1 MQQECRIAATMTLA
15 AAPTFDMDSDGQ
27 DVRAGIWRFG
37 VPEYYALAAMVS
49 VAIATYIFVTGD
61 AQSERLLTP
70 ALVAAIMVANLVP
83 AMALIVLIGSRVA
96 RARAVRSM
104 AGGNGRLHVRLVAL
118 FSLIAAVP
126 TLLVVIFAS
135 LLFQFGVDFWF
146 SDRSRGMFE
155 NAANLAEGYYQENQ
169 RQVGANTFA
178 MATDLGTRL
187 RQYPIDA
194 PGFNDYYLQ
203 QVVVRSLNESAIIEI
218 GRDGLARTATAI
230 NPDDRTA
237 ENRLSSTMIARLDA
251 GEDVVVVRQANR
263 IEAAARLPGTD
274 RAYVYASRDTN
285 VPGFQQSARASAVL
299 ADYNQLF
306 DRSQML
312 QLQFNGALYLGS
324 LLLLALAVI
333 AAIVVAD
340 RIVRP
345 LGTLI
350 GATRTAAGGDLSVRV
365 TPPARDDEISV
376 LTRAFNRMTEQLEGQ
391 TRALVH
397 ANEQLETRRSFI
409 EAVLSGVSSAVV
421 SVDADRRILLA
432 NAAAERLI
440 DRPADELTG
449 LLLDDVAPELSQL
462 LTGKEREAIVQL
474 ARKDS
479 EPATLAAKAVA
490 QGDGFVLSFE
500 DITQQL
506 LDQRRA
512 AWSDVARRI
521 AHEIKNPLTPIQL
534 AAERLQRRF
543 GDRVEA
549 DAPTFRK
556 LTDTVI
562 RQVHDMRRMVDEFS
576 SFARMPKPTFGVE
589 DVRDILRQAVFL
601 FEVAKPDIAFTVKT
615 PAEIDPLVCDRRLLS
630 QAITNIV
637 KNAVEAIEEKRK
649 DSDEVAAGTI
659 GVELETGAH
668 DAVVIRITDDGIGLP
683 EAREAIAEPYM
694 TTRQGGTGLGLAI
707 VKKIVEQHYGELEFS
722 DNPMG
727 QGTRVTLTLH
737 PDRLRP
743 LAGQGDE
750 NMLGRRETVPGRIR
764 NRQDKEDHGA

>member
-1 MQQECRIAATMTLA
+1 MVQPARLALDIDSDDA
-15 AAPTFDMDSDGQ
+15 AARS
-27 DVRAGIWRFG
+27 GIWRFAA
-37 VPEYYALAAMVS
+37 PEYYTLAVIAS

-83 AMALIVLIGSRVA
+83 AMALIVLVGSRIA
-96 RARAVRSM
+96 RARATRSM
-104 AGGNGRLHVRLVAL
+104 GGGNGRLHVRLVAL

-135 LLFQFGVDFWF
+135 LLFQYGVDFWF

-155 NAANLAEGYYQENQ
+155 NAASLAEGYYQENQ
-169 RQVGANTFA
+169 REVAANTGA
-178 MATDLGTRL
+178 MAKDLGAFLQRAST
-187 RQYPIDA
+187 DD
-194 PGFNDYYLQ
+194 PGFSNYYFQ
-203 QVVVRSLNESAIIEI
+203 QVVVRNLNESAIIEI
-218 GRDGLARTATAI
+218 GVDNVARTAAAI
-230 NPDDRTA
+230 NPDDREA
-237 ENRLSSTMIARLDA
+237 ENRLSPAILARLDA
-251 GEDVVVVRQANR
+251 GEDVVVVRQPDR
-263 IEAAARLPGTD
+263 IEAATRLPGTR
-274 RAYVYASRDTN
+274 RAYLYASRDFN
-285 VPGFQQSARASAVL
+285 VPGFQQSLRASNVL
-299 ADYNQLF
+299 ADYNDLF
-306 DRSQML
+306 ERSQQL

-365 TPPARDDEISV
+365 SPPRRDDEIAV

-391 TRALVH
+391 TSALVNV
-397 ANEQLETRRSFI
+397 NEQLEARRSFI
-409 EAVLSGVSSAVV
+409 EAVLSGVSSAVI
-421 SVDADRRILLA
+421 SVDTDHRILLA

-440 DRPADELTG
+440 EPDGDGLTG
-449 LLLDDVAPELSQL
+449 RPLAEVAPELARL
-462 LTGKEREAIVQL
+462 LDSEEHEAIVQL
-474 ARKDS
+474 ARKDA

-543 GDRVEA
+543 GDKVEGDTA
-549 DAPTFRK
+549 TFRK

-589 DVRDILRQAVFL
+589 DPRDILRQAVFL
-601 FEVAKPDIAFTVKT
+601 FEVAKPDIAFRIRT
-615 PAEIDPLVCDRRLLS
+615 PGEIDPLVCDRRLLS
-630 QAITNIV
+630 QALTNIV
-637 KNAVEAIEEKRK
+637 KNAVEAIEEKYK
-649 DSDEVAAGTI
+649 DSTEPAVGR
-659 GVELETGAH
+659 VEASLETTDDGA
-668 DAVVIRITDDGIGLP
+668 VRITVADDGIGLP
-683 EAREAIAEPYM
+683 EARDAIAEPYM
-694 TTRQGGTGLGLAI
+694 TTRRGGTGLGLAI
-707 VKKIVEQHYGELEFS
+707 VKKIVEQHYGELEFT
-722 DNPMG
+722 DNPAG
-727 QGTRVTLTLH
+727 QGTCVTLTLH

-743 LAGQGDE
+743 LAGKGGGGSTGQAE
-750 NMLGRRETVPGRIR
+750 SVPGRIR
-764 NRQDKEDHGA
+764 TRQDREDHGA

>member
-1 MQQECRIAATMTLA
+1 MEPAASPLQASELPA
-15 AAPTFDMDSDGQ
+15 ADASSRGWHF
-27 DVRAGIWRFG
+27 AA
-37 VPEYYALAAMVS
+37 PEYYTLAVIVS
-49 VAIATYIFVTGD
+49 VALATYIFVTGD

-70 ALVAAIMVANLVP
+70 GLVAAIMVVNLVP
-83 AMALIVLIGSRVA
+83 AMALIVLVGSRVA
-96 RARAVRSM
+96 RARAERSM

-118 FSLIAAVP
+118 FSLIAAAP

-135 LLFQFGVDFWF
+135 LLFQYGVDFWF

-155 NAANLAEGYYQENQ
+155 NAAGLAQGYYQENQ
-169 RQVGANTFA
+169 REVGANTIA
-178 MATDLGTRL
+178 MSKDIGAFLQRV
-187 RQYPIDA
+187 PIDDPA
-194 PGFNDYYLQ
+194 FSNYYLQ
-203 QVVVRSLNESAIIEI
+203 QVVVRNLNESAIIEI
-218 GRDGLARTATAI
+218 GADGVARTPAMI
-230 NPDDRTA
+230 DPDNRAA
-237 ENRLSSTMIARLDA
+237 ESRISPSMVERLDR
-251 GEDVVVVRQANR
+251 GQDVVVVRRSDR
-263 IEAAARLPGTD
+263 IEAATRLPGTR
-274 RAYVYASRDTN
+274 RAYLYASRDAN
-285 VPGFQQSARASAVL
+285 VLGFQQSERARTVL
-299 ADYNQLF
+299 ADYNGLF
-306 DRSQML
+306 QRSQQL

-365 TPPARDDEISV
+365 TPPARDDEIAV

-391 TRALVH
+391 TGALVSV
-397 ANEQLETRRSFI
+397 NEQLETRRSFI

-421 SVDADRRILLA
+421 SVDAEHRILLA
-432 NAAAERLI
+432 NAAAEHLI
-440 DRPADELTG
+440 GQSAGELTG
-449 LLLDDVAPELSQL
+449 QPLADVAPELARL
-462 LTGKEREAIVQL
+462 LTSEEHEAIVQL
-474 ARKDS
+474 ARRDA

-490 QGDGFVLSFE
+490 QGDGYVLSFE

-543 GDRVEA
+543 GAKVEGDEA
-549 DAPTFRK
+549 TFRR
-556 LTDTVI
+556 LTDTII

-601 FEVAKPDIAFTVKT
+601 FEVAKPDIQFSVKT
-615 PAEIDPLVCDRRLLS
+615 PNEIEPLVCDRRLLS
-630 QAITNIV
+630 QALTNIV
-637 KNAVEAIEEKRK
+637 KNAVEAIEENSK
-649 DSDEVAAGTI
+649 DSESPPI
-659 GVELETGAH
+659 GHIRAELDIGRD
-668 DAVVIRITDDGIGLP
+668 DAIVIRISDDGIGLP
-683 EAREAIAEPYM
+683 EARDAIAEPYM

-707 VKKIVEQHYGELEFS
+707 VKKIVEQHYGELDFC
-722 DNPMG
+722 DNPAG
-727 QGTRVTLTLH
+727 QGTCVTLTLH

-743 LAGQGDE
+743 LAGKGGDLVTGQIE
-750 NMLGRRETVPGRIR
+750 SVPGRIR
-764 NRQDKEDHGA
+764 NRQGKEEYGA

>member
-1 MQQECRIAATMTLA
+1 MEPAASLGVESDSTDPTADSRGWHFA
-15 AAPTFDMDSDGQ
+15 A
-27 DVRAGIWRFG
+27 
-37 VPEYYALAAMVS
+37 PEYYTLAIIIS

-70 ALVAAIMVANLVP
+70 ALVAAIMVVNLVP
-83 AMALIVLIGSRVA
+83 AMALIVLVGSRIA
-96 RARAVRSM
+96 RARAMRSM

-118 FSLIAAVP
+118 FSLLAATP

-135 LLFQFGVDFWF
+135 LLFQFGVDFWY

-155 NAANLAEGYYQENQ
+155 NAASLAQAFYEDSQKSLS
-169 RQVGANTFA
+169 AHTTA
-178 MATDLGTRL
+178 MAKDLSAYLQR
-187 RQYPIDA
+187 YPIDSQSFQDA
-194 PGFNDYYLQ
+194 YVQ
-203 QVVVRSLNESAIIEI
+203 QVVLRELNESAIIEV
-218 GRDGLARTATAI
+218 GSDGIARTAAMI
-230 NPDDRTA
+230 DPD
-237 ENRLSSTMIARLDA
+237 NRAADARISPETVARLDR
-251 GEDVVVVRQANR
+251 GEAVVVTQKPDR
-263 IEAAARLPGTD
+263 IEAATRLPG
-274 RAYVYASRDTN
+274 RPKVYVYASREANMLGLRQFDR
-285 VPGFQQSARASAVL
+285 ARTVL
-299 ADYNQLF
+299 ADYNGLF
-306 DRSQML
+306 ERSQQL

-350 GATRTAAGGDLSVRV
+350 GATRAAAGGDLSVRV
-365 TPPARDDEISV
+365 TPPTRDDEIAV

-391 TRALVH
+391 TGALVNVN
-397 ANEQLETRRSFI
+397 AQLEARRSFI

-421 SVDADRRILLA
+421 SVDADHHILLV

-440 DRPADELTG
+440 GQSATDLTG
-449 LLLDDVAPELSQL
+449 QSLADVAPELAGL
-462 LTGKEREAIVQL
+462 LASGEREGVVQL
-474 ARKDS
+474 ARRDA

-543 GDRVEA
+543 GEKVEG
-549 DAPTFRK
+549 DAPTFRR
-556 LTDTVI
+556 LTDTIV

-589 DVRDILRQAVFL
+589 DIRDILRQAVFL
-601 FEVAKPDIAFTVKT
+601 FEVAKPDIVFSVKT
-615 PAEIDPLVCDRRLLS
+615 PDEIEPLVCDRRLLS
-630 QAITNIV
+630 QALTNIV
-637 KNAVEAIEEKRK
+637 KNAVEAIEEK
-649 DSDEVAAGTI
+649 SDNIASSPVGHISA
-659 GVELETGAH
+659 ELATGEG
-668 DAVVIRITDDGIGLP
+668 DAIVIRVSDDGVGLP
-683 EAREAIAEPYM
+683 QARDTIAEPYM

-707 VKKIVEQHYGELEFS
+707 VKKIVEQHYGELEFC
-722 DNPMG
+722 DNPAG
-727 QGTRVTLTLH
+727 QGTCVTLTLH
-737 PDRLRP
+737 PGRLRS
-743 LAGQGDE
+743 LASKGGELVTGQGE
-750 NMLGRRETVPGRIR
+750 SVPGRVR
-764 NRQDKEDHGA
+764 NRQDREEYGA

>member
-1 MQQECRIAATMTLA
+1 MEPAASPLQASELPA
-15 AAPTFDMDSDGQ
+15 ADASSRGWHF
-27 DVRAGIWRFG
+27 AA
-37 VPEYYALAAMVS
+37 PEYYTLAVIVS

-70 ALVAAIMVANLVP
+70 GLVAAIMVVNLVP
-83 AMALIVLIGSRVA
+83 AMALIVLVGSRVA
-96 RARAVRSM
+96 RARAERSM

-118 FSLIAAVP
+118 FSLIAAAP

-135 LLFQFGVDFWF
+135 LLFQYGVDFWF

-155 NAANLAEGYYQENQ
+155 NAAGLAQGYYQENQ
-169 RQVGANTFA
+169 REVGANTIA
-178 MATDLGTRL
+178 MSKDIGAFLQRV
-187 RQYPIDA
+187 PIDDPA
-194 PGFNDYYLQ
+194 FSNYYLQ
-203 QVVVRSLNESAIIEI
+203 QVVVRNLNESAIIEI
-218 GRDGLARTATAI
+218 GADGVARTPAMI
-230 NPDDRTA
+230 DPDNRAA
-237 ENRLSSTMIARLDA
+237 ESRISPSMVERLDR
-251 GEDVVVVRQANR
+251 GQDVVVVRRSDR
-263 IEAAARLPGTD
+263 IEAATRLPGTR
-274 RAYVYASRDTN
+274 RAYLYASRDAN
-285 VPGFQQSARASAVL
+285 VLGFQQSERARTVL
-299 ADYNQLF
+299 ADYNGLF
-306 DRSQML
+306 QRSQQL

-365 TPPARDDEISV
+365 TPPARDDEIAV

-391 TRALVH
+391 TGALVSV
-397 ANEQLETRRSFI
+397 NEQLETRRSFI

-421 SVDADRRILLA
+421 SVDAEHRILLA
-432 NAAAERLI
+432 NSAAEHLI
-440 DRPADELTG
+440 GQSAGELTG
-449 LLLDDVAPELSQL
+449 QPLADVAPELARL
-462 LTGKEREAIVQL
+462 LTSEEHEAIVQL
-474 ARKDS
+474 ARRDA

-490 QGDGFVLSFE
+490 QGDGYVLSFE

-543 GDRVEA
+543 GAKVEGDEA
-549 DAPTFRK
+549 TFRR
-556 LTDTVI
+556 LTDTII

-601 FEVAKPDIAFTVKT
+601 FEVAKPDIQFSVKT
-615 PAEIDPLVCDRRLLS
+615 PNEIEPLVCDRRLLS
-630 QAITNIV
+630 QALTNIV
-637 KNAVEAIEEKRK
+637 KNAVEAIEENSK
-649 DSDEVAAGTI
+649 DSESPPI
-659 GVELETGAH
+659 GHILAELDIGRD
-668 DAVVIRITDDGIGLP
+668 DAIVIRISDDGIGLP
-683 EAREAIAEPYM
+683 EARDAIAEPYM

-707 VKKIVEQHYGELEFS
+707 VKKIVEQHYGELDFC
-722 DNPMG
+722 DNPAG
-727 QGTRVTLTLH
+727 QGTCVTLTLH

-743 LAGQGDE
+743 LAGKGGDLVTGQIE
-750 NMLGRRETVPGRIR
+750 SVPGRIR
-764 NRQDKEDHGA
+764 NRQGKEEYGA

>member
-1 MQQECRIAATMTLA
+1 MAQSPPLA
-15 AAPTFDMDSDGQ
+15 LDMDSDGQ
-27 DVRAGIWRFG
+27 EVRSGFWGFAA
-37 VPEYYALAAMVS
+37 PEYYTLAIIVS

-70 ALVAAIMVANLVP
+70 ALVAAIMVVNLVP

-118 FSLIAAVP
+118 FSLIAAAP

-169 RQVGANTFA
+169 RQVGANTYA
-178 MATDLGTRL
+178 MATDLGKQL
-187 RQYPIDA
+187 SLVPIDSPA
-194 PGFNDYYLQ
+194 FSNYYLQ

-218 GRDGLARTATAI
+218 GRDGVARTATAI
-230 NPDDRTA
+230 NPDDRAA
-237 ENRLSSTMIARLDA
+237 EARLGSAMVGRLDA

-299 ADYNQLF
+299 ADYNNLF
-306 DRSQML
+306 ERSQQL

-365 TPPARDDEISV
+365 TPPARDDEIAV
-376 LTRAFNRMTEQLEGQ
+376 LTRAFNRMTEQLQGQ
-391 TRALVH
+391 TGALVSV
-397 ANEQLETRRSFI
+397 NEQLEARRSFI

-440 DRPADELTG
+440 CQSAECLTG
-449 LLLDDVAPELSQL
+449 QPLDDVAPELARL
-462 LTGKEREAIVQL
+462 LISDEREAIVQL
-474 ARKDS
+474 SRKDA

-543 GDRVEA
+543 GDKVEGDSA
-549 DAPTFRK
+549 TFRK

-601 FEVAKPDIAFTVKT
+601 FEVAKPDIAFAVKT
-615 PAEIDPLVCDRRLLS
+615 PAEIEPLVCDRRLLS
-630 QAITNIV
+630 QAMTNIV
-637 KNAVEAIEEKRK
+637 KNAVEAIEEKYK
-649 DSDEVAAGTI
+649 NSESAITGHVAA
-659 GVELETGAH
+659 ELVSGA
-668 DAVVIRITDDGIGLP
+668 DGEMIIRVSDDGIGLP
-683 EAREAIAEPYM
+683 EARDAIAEPYM

-722 DNPMG
+722 DNPEG
-727 QGTRVTLTLH
+727 QGTCVTLTLH

-743 LAGQGDE
+743 LAGKGGEQGMGHSE
-750 NMLGRRETVPGRIR
+750 SVPGRIR
-764 NRQDKEDHGA
+764 NRQDREDHGA

>member
-1 MQQECRIAATMTLA
+1 MEQTASLTRETDSGDEAARSGGWQFA
-15 AAPTFDMDSDGQ
+15 
-27 DVRAGIWRFG
+27 
-37 VPEYYALAAMVS
+37 VPEYYTLAIIIS
-49 VAIATYIFVTGD
+49 VAVATYIFVTGD

-70 ALVAAIMVANLVP
+70 ALVAAIMVVNLVP
-83 AMALIVLIGSRVA
+83 AMTLIVLVGSRIA

-118 FSLIAAVP
+118 FSLIAATP

-155 NAANLAEGYYQENQ
+155 NAASLAEGYYQENQ

-178 MATDLGTRL
+178 MATDLGKILT
-187 RQYPIDA
+187 QFPIDS
-194 PGFNDYYLQ
+194 PSFSNYYFQ
-203 QVVVRSLNESAIIEI
+203 QVVVRSLNESAVIEI
-218 GRDGLARTATAI
+218 GKDGVARTAAAI
-230 NPDDRTA
+230 NPDNRAA
-237 ENRLSSTMIARLDA
+237 ENRLSSTMIQRLDA

-263 IEAAARLPGTD
+263 IEAATRLPGTN

-299 ADYNQLF
+299 ADYNDLF
-306 DRSQML
+306 ERSQQL
-312 QLQFNGALYLGS
+312 QLRFNGALYLGS

-391 TRALVH
+391 TGALVSV
-397 ANEQLETRRSFI
+397 NEQLETRRSFI

-421 SVDADRRILLA
+421 SVDAGHRILLA

-440 DRPADELTG
+440 GQSASDLTG
-449 LLLDDVAPELSQL
+449 QPLADVAPELARL
-462 LTGKEREAIVQL
+462 LRGEEREGIVQL
-474 ARKDS
+474 VRREA

-543 GDRVEA
+543 GAKVEGDEA
-549 DAPTFRK
+549 TFKR
-556 LTDTVI
+556 LTDTIV

-589 DVRDILRQAVFL
+589 DVRDILKQAVFL
-601 FEVAKPDIAFTVKT
+601 FEVAKPDIVFSVKT
-615 PAEIDPLVCDRRLLS
+615 PNEVEPLVCDRRLLS
-630 QAITNIV
+630 QAFTNIV
-637 KNAVEAIEEKRK
+637 KNAVEAIEENSK
-649 DSDEVAAGTI
+649 DSGAPPI
-659 GVELETGAH
+659 GHIRAELDVGQG
-668 DAVVIRITDDGIGLP
+668 DAMMIRVTDDGIGLP

-707 VKKIVEQHYGELEFS
+707 VKKIVEQHYGELDFC
-722 DNPMG
+722 DNPEG
-727 QGTRVTLTLH
+727 RGTCVTLTFH

-743 LAGQGDE
+743 LAGTGGETGAGQGE
-750 NMLGRRETVPGRIR
+750 SVPGRVR
-764 NRQDKEDHGA
+764 NRQDREDYGA

>member
-1 MQQECRIAATMTLA
+1 MAQSPPLA
-15 AAPTFDMDSDGQ
+15 LDMDSDGQ
-27 DVRAGIWRFG
+27 EVRSGFWGFAA
-37 VPEYYALAAMVS
+37 PEYYTLAIIVS

-70 ALVAAIMVANLVP
+70 ALVAAIMVVNLVP

-118 FSLIAAVP
+118 FSLIAAAP

-169 RQVGANTFA
+169 RQVGANTYA
-178 MATDLGTRL
+178 MATDLGKQL
-187 RQYPIDA
+187 SLVPIDSPA
-194 PGFNDYYLQ
+194 FSNYYLQ

-218 GRDGLARTATAI
+218 GRDGVARTATAI
-230 NPDDRTA
+230 NPDDRAA
-237 ENRLSSTMIARLDA
+237 EARLGSAMVGRLDA

-299 ADYNQLF
+299 ADYNNLF
-306 DRSQML
+306 ERSQQL

-365 TPPARDDEISV
+365 TPPARDDEIAV
-376 LTRAFNRMTEQLEGQ
+376 LTRAFNRMTEQLQGQ
-391 TRALVH
+391 TGALVSV
-397 ANEQLETRRSFI
+397 NEQLEARRSFI

-440 DRPADELTG
+440 CQSAECLTG
-449 LLLDDVAPELSQL
+449 QPLDDVAPELARL
-462 LTGKEREAIVQL
+462 LISDEREAIVQL
-474 ARKDS
+474 SRKDA

-543 GDRVEA
+543 GDKVEGDSA
-549 DAPTFRK
+549 TFRK

-601 FEVAKPDIAFTVKT
+601 FEVAKPDIAFAVKT
-615 PAEIDPLVCDRRLLS
+615 PAEIEPLVCDRRLLS
-630 QAITNIV
+630 QAMTNIV
-637 KNAVEAIEEKRK
+637 KNAVEAIEEKYK
-649 DSDEVAAGTI
+649 NSESAVTGHVAA
-659 GVELETGAH
+659 ELVSGA
-668 DAVVIRITDDGIGLP
+668 DGEMIIRVSDDGIGLP
-683 EAREAIAEPYM
+683 EARDAIAEPYM

-722 DNPMG
+722 DNPEG
-727 QGTRVTLTLH
+727 QGTCVTLTLH

-743 LAGQGDE
+743 LAGKGGEQGMGHSE
-750 NMLGRRETVPGRIR
+750 SVPGRIR
-764 NRQDKEDHGA
+764 NRQDREDHGA

>member
-1 MQQECRIAATMTLA
+1 MEPVASPNATIESEGLSASPRSWHFAA
-15 AAPTFDMDSDGQ
+15 
-27 DVRAGIWRFG
+27 
-37 VPEYYALAAMVS
+37 PEYYTLAVIIS

-70 ALVAAIMVANLVP
+70 ALVAAIMVVNLVP
-83 AMALIVLIGSRVA
+83 AMALIVLVGSRIA
-96 RARAVRSM
+96 RARAERTM
-104 AGGNGRLHVRLVAL
+104 GGGNGRLHVRLVAL

-169 RQVGANTFA
+169 RQVGANTFT
-178 MATDLGTRL
+178 MAGDLGKML
-187 RQYPIDA
+187 AQLPIDS
-194 PGFNDYYLQ
+194 PDFTNYYLQ

-218 GRDGLARTATAI
+218 GKDGVTRTATAI
-230 NPDDRTA
+230 NPDNRTA
-237 ENRLSSTMIARLDA
+237 EDRLTPTMIKRLDA
-251 GEDVVVVRQANR
+251 GEDVVVVRQADR
-263 IEAAARLPGTD
+263 IEAAARLPGTA
-274 RAYVYASRDTN
+274 RAYVYASRDEN
-285 VPGFQQSARASAVL
+285 VPGFQQSARAGAVL
-299 ADYNQLF
+299 ADYNDLF
-306 DRSQML
+306 ERSQKL

-365 TPPARDDEISV
+365 TPPVRDDEISV

-391 TRALVH
+391 TSALVNVN
-397 ANEQLETRRSFI
+397 AQLETRRSFI

-421 SVDADRRILLA
+421 SVDADHHILLV

-440 DRPADELTG
+440 GQSAGELTG
-449 LLLDDVAPELSQL
+449 QPLADVAPELAAL
-462 LTGKEREAIVQL
+462 LTAEEREAIVQL
-474 ARKDS
+474 SRRDA

-543 GDRVEA
+543 GAKVEGDEA
-549 DAPTFRK
+549 TFRR
-556 LTDTVI
+556 LTDTII

-601 FEVAKPDIAFTVKT
+601 FEVAKPDIAFSVTT
-615 PAEIDPLVCDRRLLS
+615 PDEIEPLVCDRRLLS
-630 QAITNIV
+630 QALTNIV
-637 KNAVEAIEEKRK
+637 KNAVEAIEEKSK
-649 DSDEVAAGTI
+649 KENENPPVGHIHA
-659 GVELETGAH
+659 EL
-668 DAVVIRITDDGIGLP
+668 DASGGDMIVIRITDDGIGLP
-683 EAREAIAEPYM
+683 EARDAIAEPYM

-707 VKKIVEQHYGELEFS
+707 VKKIVEQHYGELEFE
-722 DNPMG
+722 DNPAG
-727 QGTRVTLTLH
+727 RGTRVTLTLH

-743 LAGQGDE
+743 VAGKGGDL
-750 NMLGRRETVPGRIR
+750 MSGRVETVPGRVR
-764 NRQDKEDHGA
+764 NRQDREDYGT

>member
-1 MQQECRIAATMTLA
+1 MAQLA
-15 AAPTFDMDSDGQ
+15 PPANDIDSGTEDGRSDGWQ
-27 DVRAGIWRFG
+27 FAA
-37 VPEYYALAAMVS
+37 PEYYTIGIMIS

-61 AQSERLLTP
+61 TQSQRLLTP
-70 ALVAAIMVANLVP
+70 AIVAAIMIANLVP

-104 AGGNGRLHVRLVAL
+104 SGGNGRLHVRLVAL
-118 FSLIAAVP
+118 FSLIAATP

-146 SDRSRGMFE
+146 SGKSRGMFE

-169 RQVGANTFA
+169 REVGANTA
-178 MATDLGTRL
+178 KMAEDLGNVLTRM
-187 RQYPIDA
+187 PIDD
-194 PGFNDYYLQ
+194 PDFSTYYLQ

-218 GRDGLARTATAI
+218 GADGVARTAAAI
-230 NPDDRTA
+230 NPDNRAA
-237 ENRLSSTMIARLDA
+237 ENRLSSKMVDRLNA
-251 GEDVVVVRQANR
+251 GEDVVVVREADRIQA
-263 IEAAARLPGTD
+263 ATRLPGTS
-274 RAYVYASRDTN
+274 RAYLYAARDFN
-285 VPGFQQSARASAVL
+285 VPGFQQSVRAGNVL
-299 ADYNQLF
+299 ADYNALF
-306 DRSQML
+306 KRSQLL

-365 TPPARDDEISV
+365 TPQARDDEISV

-391 TRALVH
+391 TGALVN
-397 ANEQLETRRSFI
+397 ANEQLEARRSFI

-421 SVDADRRILLA
+421 SVDADHRILLA

-440 DRPADELTG
+440 CQSTNCLNGSQLA
-449 LLLDDVAPELSQL
+449 DVAPELAEL
-462 LTGKEREAIVQL
+462 LTGSEREAIVQL
-474 ARKDS
+474 ARKDA

-490 QGDGFVLSFE
+490 QGDGFVISFE

-543 GDRVEA
+543 GEKVEGDQA
-549 DAPTFRK
+549 TFRK
-556 LTDTVI
+556 LTDTII

-589 DVRDILRQAVFL
+589 DIRDILRQAVFL
-601 FEVAKPDIAFTVKT
+601 FEVAKPEITFT
-615 PAEIDPLVCDRRLLS
+615 IDVPDAIEPLVCDRRLLS
-630 QAITNIV
+630 QALTNIV
-637 KNAVEAIEEKRK
+637 KNAVEAIEEKSKKSEDGPSGHIHALLDVRG
-649 DSDEVAAGTI
+649 DREI
-659 GVELETGAH
+659 L
-668 DAVVIRITDDGIGLP
+668 IRISDDGIGLP
-683 EAREAIAEPYM
+683 EARDAIAEPYM

-707 VKKIVEQHYGELEFS
+707 VKKIVEQHHGELDFS
-722 DNPMG
+722 DNPAG
-727 QGTRVTLTLH
+727 EGTCVTLTLH

-743 LAGQGDE
+743 LAGKGSEGTTGQAE
-750 NMLGRRETVPGRIR
+750 SVPGRMR
-764 NRQDKEDHGA
+764 NRQDREEHGA

>member
-1 MQQECRIAATMTLA
+1 MAQSTSLA
-15 AAPTFDMDSDGQ
+15 FDMDSDGQ
-27 DVRAGIWRFG
+27 EVRSGFWRFAA
-37 VPEYYALAAMVS
+37 PEYYTLAIIVS

-70 ALVAAIMVANLVP
+70 ALVAAIMVVNLVP

-118 FSLIAAVP
+118 FSLIAAAP

-169 RQVGANTFA
+169 RQVGANTYA
-178 MATDLGTRL
+178 MATDLGKQL
-187 RQYPIDA
+187 SLVPIDSPA
-194 PGFNDYYLQ
+194 FSNYYLQ

-218 GRDGLARTATAI
+218 GRDGVARTATAI
-230 NPDDRTA
+230 NPDDRAA
-237 ENRLSSTMIARLDA
+237 EARLGSAMVGRLDA
-251 GEDVVVVRQANR
+251 GEDVVVVRQPTR

-299 ADYNQLF
+299 ADYNSLF
-306 DRSQML
+306 DRSQQL

-365 TPPARDDEISV
+365 TPPARDDEIAV
-376 LTRAFNRMTEQLEGQ
+376 LTRAFNRMTEQLQGQ
-391 TRALVH
+391 TGALVSV
-397 ANEQLETRRSFI
+397 NEQLEARRSFI
-409 EAVLSGVSSAVV
+409 EAVLSGVSSAVI

-432 NAAAERLI
+432 NAAAGRLI
-440 DRPADELTG
+440 CQSTDCLTG
-449 LLLDDVAPELSQL
+449 RPLDDVAPELARL
-462 LTGKEREAIVQL
+462 LISDEREAIVQL
-474 ARKDS
+474 SRKDA

-543 GDRVEA
+543 GDKVEGDGA
-549 DAPTFRK
+549 TFRK

-601 FEVAKPDIAFTVKT
+601 FEVAKPDIAFAVQT
-615 PAEIDPLVCDRRLLS
+615 PAEIEPLVCDRRLLS
-630 QAITNIV
+630 QAMTNII
-637 KNAVEAIEEKRK
+637 KNAVEAIEEKYK
-649 DSDEVAAGTI
+649 NSEEAVTGHVAA
-659 GVELETGAH
+659 ELFSGA
-668 DAVVIRITDDGIGLP
+668 DGEIVIRVSDDGIGLP
-683 EAREAIAEPYM
+683 EARDAIAEPYM

-707 VKKIVEQHYGELEFS
+707 VKKIVEQHYGELDFS
-722 DNPMG
+722 DNPAG
-727 QGTRVTLTLH
+727 QGTCVTLTLH
-737 PDRLRP
+737 PDRLKP
-743 LAGQGDE
+743 LAGKGGE
-750 NMLGRRETVPGRIR
+750 ASMGHSESVPGRVR
-764 NRQDKEDHGA
+764 NRQDREDHGA

>member
-1 MQQECRIAATMTLA
+1 MAQSSSLA
-15 AAPTFDMDSDGQ
+15 FDTDSDGEEA
-27 DVRAGIWRFG
+27 RSGIWRFAA
-37 VPEYYALAAMVS
+37 PEYYTLAVIVS
-49 VAIATYIFVTGD
+49 VAIATYIFITGD

-70 ALVAAIMVANLVP
+70 ALVATIMVANLVP
-83 AMALIVLIGSRVA
+83 AMTLIVLVGSRVA
-96 RARAVRSM
+96 RARAVHSM
-104 AGGNGRLHVRLVAL
+104 AGGRGRLHVRLVAL
-118 FSLIAAVP
+118 FSLIAAAP

-135 LLFQFGVDFWF
+135 LLFQYGVDFWF

-155 NAANLAEGYYQENQ
+155 NAASLAEGYYQDNQ
-169 RQVGANTFA
+169 REVGANTIA
-178 MATDLGTRL
+178 MATDLGGLLARV
-187 RQYPIDA
+187 PIDA
-194 PGFNDYYLQ
+194 PDFSNYYFQ
-203 QVVVRSLNESAIIEI
+203 QVVVRNLNESAIIEI
-218 GRDGLARTATAI
+218 GNDGIARTAAMI
-230 NPDDRTA
+230 DPDNRAA
-237 ENRLSSTMIARLDA
+237 ENRLSPAMVKRLDA
-251 GEDVVVVRQANR
+251 GEEVVVIVQPDR
-263 IEAAARLPGTD
+263 IEAATRLPGQR
-274 RAYVYASRDTN
+274 RAYVYASRDGN
-285 VPGFQQSARASAVL
+285 VPAFKQSERARTVL
-299 ADYNQLF
+299 ADYNGLF
-306 DRSQML
+306 ERSQLL

-350 GATRTAAGGDLSVRV
+350 GATRTAAEGDLSVRV
-365 TPPARDDEISV
+365 TPPLRDDEIAV
-376 LTRAFNRMTEQLEGQ
+376 LTRAFNRMTEQLEFQ
-391 TRALVH
+391 TGTLVSV
-397 ANEQLETRRSFI
+397 NEQLETRRSFI

-421 SVDADRRILLA
+421 SVDADHRILLA

-440 DRPADELTG
+440 CQSAECLTG
-449 LLLDDVAPELSQL
+449 RPLADVAPELARL
-462 LTGKEREAIVQL
+462 LTGEEREAIVQL
-474 ARKDS
+474 SRKDA

-543 GDRVEA
+543 GDKVEG
-549 DAPTFRK
+549 DAATFRK

-601 FEVAKPDIAFTVKT
+601 FEVAKPDIAFAVKT
-615 PAEIDPLVCDRRLLS
+615 PGEIDPLVCDRRLLS
-630 QAITNIV
+630 QALTNIV
-637 KNAVEAIEEKRK
+637 KNAVEAIEEKYK
-649 DSDEVAAGTI
+649 NSDTIATGHVAA
-659 GVELETGAH
+659 ELEVGTDG
-668 DAVVIRITDDGIGLP
+668 VIVIRVTDDGIGLP
-683 EAREAIAEPYM
+683 EARDAIAEPYM

-722 DNPMG
+722 DNPAG
-727 QGTRVTLTLH
+727 RGTCVTLTLH

-743 LAGQGDE
+743 LVGKGGDGSMGQAE
-750 NMLGRRETVPGRIR
+750 SVPGRMR
-764 NRQDKEDHGA
+764 NRQDREDHGA

>member
-1 MQQECRIAATMTLA
+1 MARSTSLA
-15 AAPTFDMDSDGQ
+15 LDMDSDEEEARSGF
-27 DVRAGIWRFG
+27 WRFG
-37 VPEYYALAAMVS
+37 TPEYYTLGIIVS

-70 ALVAAIMVANLVP
+70 ALVAAIMVVNLVP

-118 FSLIAAVP
+118 FSLIAAAP

-155 NAANLAEGYYQENQ
+155 NAASLAEGYYQENQ

-178 MATDLGTRL
+178 MANDLGTRL
-187 RQYPIDA
+187 SRFSIDS
-194 PGFNDYYLQ
+194 PGFTNYYLQ

-218 GRDGLARTATAI
+218 GRDGVARTAAAI
-230 NPDDRTA
+230 DPDDRSA
-237 ENRLSSTMIARLDA
+237 ENRLSSEMVGRLDA

-263 IEAAARLPGTD
+263 IEAAAQLPGTD

-299 ADYNQLF
+299 ADYNGLF
-306 DRSQML
+306 ERSQLL

-350 GATRTAAGGDLSVRV
+350 GATRTAADGDLSVRV
-365 TPPARDDEISV
+365 TPPARDDEIAV

-391 TRALVH
+391 TGVLVNV
-397 ANEQLETRRSFI
+397 NEQLEARRSFI

-421 SVDADRRILLA
+421 SVDAGRRILLA

-440 DRPADELTG
+440 GQSAENLTG
-449 LLLDDVAPELSQL
+449 QPLDDVAPELARL
-462 LTGKEREAIVQL
+462 LTGEEREGIVQL
-474 ARKDS
+474 SRKDA

-543 GDRVEA
+543 GDKVEG
-549 DAPTFRK
+549 DAATFRK

-601 FEVAKPDIAFTVKT
+601 FEVAKPDIVFSVKT
-615 PAEIDPLVCDRRLLS
+615 PAEIEPLVCDRRSMS
-630 QAITNIV
+630 QAVTNIV
-637 KNAVEAIEEKRK
+637 KNAVEAIEEKYK
-649 DSDEVAAGTI
+649 NSDSAATGHISAALDIGAGGEVI
-659 GVELETGAH
+659 
-668 DAVVIRITDDGIGLP
+668 IRVTDDGIGLP
-683 EAREAIAEPYM
+683 EARDAIAEPYM

-722 DNPMG
+722 DNPAG
-727 QGTRVTLTLH
+727 QGTCVTLTLH

-743 LAGQGDE
+743 LAGKGGEQ
-750 NMLGRRETVPGRIR
+750 NMGQNETVPGRIR
-764 NRQDKEDHGA
+764 NRQDREDHGA

>member
-1 MQQECRIAATMTLA
+1 MAQSSSLA
-15 AAPTFDMDSDGQ
+15 FDMDSDGQ
-27 DVRAGIWRFG
+27 EVRSGFWRFAA
-37 VPEYYALAAMVS
+37 PEYYTLAVIVS
-49 VAIATYIFVTGD
+49 VAVATYIFVTGD

-118 FSLIAAVP
+118 FSLIAAAP

-135 LLFQFGVDFWF
+135 LLFQFGVDFWY

-155 NAANLAEGYYQENQ
+155 NAASLAQAFYEDSQKL
-169 RQVGANTFA
+169 VSANTQA
-178 MATDLGTRL
+178 MANDLS
-187 RQYPIDA
+187 QYLDRFPIDSRPFTEA
-194 PGFNDYYLQ
+194 YLQ
-203 QVVVRSLNESAIIEI
+203 QVVIRELNESAIIEV
-218 GRDGLARTATAI
+218 GPDGIARTAAMI
-230 NPDDRTA
+230 DPDNRAAEARVTPEMVERLKKNDEIIITRGTDR
-237 ENRLSSTMIARLDA
+237 IAA
-251 GEDVVVVRQANR
+251 T
-263 IEAAARLPGTD
+263 IRLPG
-274 RAYVYASRDTN
+274 RSNAYLYASRDASSL
-285 VPGFQQSARASAVL
+285 GLLQFERARTVL
-299 ADYNQLF
+299 ADYNALF
-306 DRSQML
+306 ERSQLL

-333 AAIVVAD
+333 GAIVVAD

-345 LGTLI
+345 LGTLV
-350 GATRTAAGGDLSVRV
+350 GAARTAAGGDLSVRV
-365 TPPARDDEISV
+365 TPSARNDEITV
-376 LTRAFNRMTEQLEGQ
+376 LTLAFNRMTEQLQGQ
-391 TRALVH
+391 TGALVSV
-397 ANEQLETRRSFI
+397 NEQLEARRSFI

-421 SVDADRRILLA
+421 SVDADHRILLA

-440 DRPADELTG
+440 CQSAECLTG
-449 LLLDDVAPELSQL
+449 RPLEEVAPELARL
-462 LTGKEREAIVQL
+462 LTGDEREGIVQL
-474 ARKDS
+474 ARNDA

-543 GDRVEA
+543 GDKVEG
-549 DAPTFRK
+549 DAATFRK

-589 DVRDILRQAVFL
+589 DIRDILRQAVFL
-601 FEVAKPDIAFTVKT
+601 FEVAKPDIVFTIQT
-615 PAEIDPLVCDRRLLS
+615 ADEIEPLVCDRRLLS
-630 QAITNIV
+630 QGMTNIV
-637 KNAVEAIEEKRK
+637 KNAVEAIEEKTK
-649 DSDEVAAGTI
+649 NSEEMPVGHIDA
-659 GVELETGAH
+659 ELAMGSGGELL
-668 DAVVIRITDDGIGLP
+668 IRVTDDGIGLP
-683 EAREAIAEPYM
+683 EARDAIAEPYM

-722 DNPMG
+722 DNPAG

-743 LAGQGDE
+743 LAGRGGEAGLGQGE
-750 NMLGRRETVPGRIR
+750 SVPGRIR
-764 NRQDKEDHGA
+764 NRQDREDHGA

>member
-1 MQQECRIAATMTLA
+1 MAQLAPSANDIDSGMEEGRADGWQFAA
-15 AAPTFDMDSDGQ
+15 
-27 DVRAGIWRFG
+27 
-37 VPEYYALAAMVS
+37 PEYYTLGIMIS

-61 AQSERLLTP
+61 SQSQRLLTP
-70 ALVAAIMVANLVP
+70 AIVAAIMVANLVP

-118 FSLIAAVP
+118 FSLIAAAP

-146 SDRSRGMFE
+146 SGKSRGMFE
-155 NAANLAEGYYQENQ
+155 NAANLAEGYYRENQ
-169 RQVGANTFA
+169 REVGANAFA
-178 MATDLGTRL
+178 MAGDLGGYL
-187 RQYPIDA
+187 QKAPINGPD
-194 PGFNDYYLQ
+194 FSSYYFQ
-203 QVVVRSLNESAIIEI
+203 QVVVRSLNQSAIIEI
-218 GRDGLARTATAI
+218 GPDGIARTATAVA
-230 NPDDRTA
+230 PDDRAPDELVTPA
-237 ENRLSSTMIARLDA
+237 VIRRLNA
-251 GEDVVVVRQANR
+251 GEEVVVTRQRDR
-263 IEAAARLPGTD
+263 IEATARLPGSNS
-274 RAYVYASRDTN
+274 AYVYASRDFN
-285 VPGFQQSARASAVL
+285 VPGFSQSVRAGNVL
-299 ADYNQLF
+299 ADYNALF
-306 DRSQML
+306 KRSQLL

-365 TPPARDDEISV
+365 TPQARDDEISV

-391 TRALVH
+391 TGALVSV
-397 ANEQLETRRSFI
+397 NEQLEARRSFI
-409 EAVLSGVSSAVV
+409 EAVLSGVSSAVI
-421 SVDADRRILLA
+421 SVDTDHRILLA

-440 DRPADELTG
+440 CRSTNCLTG
-449 LLLDDVAPELSQL
+449 SQLADVAPELADL
-462 LTGKEREAIVQL
+462 LTGTEREAIVQL
-474 ARKDS
+474 ARKDA
-479 EPATLAAKAVA
+479 EPATLAAKAVE
-490 QGDGFVLSFE
+490 QGDGFVISFE

-543 GDRVEA
+543 GDKVEGDQA
-549 DAPTFRK
+549 TFRK

-589 DVRDILRQAVFL
+589 DIRDILRQAVFL
-601 FEVAKPDIAFTVKT
+601 FEVAKPDIAFTVET
-615 PAEIDPLVCDRRLLS
+615 PNGIEPLVCDRRLLS
-630 QAITNIV
+630 QALTNIV
-637 KNAVEAIEEKRK
+637 KNAVEAIEETTKNSQASSAGHIHAK
-649 DSDEVAAGTI
+649 LDQGKGGEILISISDN
-659 GVELETGAH
+659 
-668 DAVVIRITDDGIGLP
+668 GIGLP
-683 EAREAIAEPYM
+683 EARDTIAEPYM

-707 VKKIVEQHYGELEFS
+707 VKKIVEQHYGELDFA
-722 DNPMG
+722 DNPEG
-727 QGTRVTLTLH
+727 KGTRVTMTLH
-737 PDRLRP
+737 PDRLRA
-743 LAGQGDE
+743 LAGKGGQGTTGQAE
-750 NMLGRRETVPGRIR
+750 SVPGRIR
-764 NRQDKEDHGA
+764 HRQDREEHGA

>member
-1 MQQECRIAATMTLA
+1 MTLSPPLA
-15 AAPTFDMDSDGQ
+15 VDTDSDDQVARSGF
-27 DVRAGIWRFG
+27 WRFAA
-37 VPEYYALAAMVS
+37 PEYYTLALIIS
-49 VAIATYIFVTGD
+49 FAIATYIFVTGD

-70 ALVAAIMVANLVP
+70 ALVAAIMVVNLVP

-118 FSLIAAVP
+118 FSLIAAAP

-178 MATDLGTRL
+178 MANDLGKQL
-187 RQYPIDA
+187 SLAPIDS
-194 PGFNDYYLQ
+194 PVFSNYYLQ

-218 GRDGLARTATAI
+218 GRDGVSRTATAI
-230 NPDDRTA
+230 NPDNRAA
-237 ENRLSSTMIARLDA
+237 ENRLSSAMVGRLDA
-251 GEDVVVVRQANR
+251 GEDVVVVRQPNR
-263 IEAAARLPGTD
+263 IEAAARLPGTG

-299 ADYNQLF
+299 ADYNGLF
-306 DRSQML
+306 ERSQQL

-350 GATRTAAGGDLSVRV
+350 GATRTAAEGDLSVRV

-376 LTRAFNRMTEQLEGQ
+376 LTRAFNRMTEQLQGQ
-391 TRALVH
+391 TGALVSV
-397 ANEQLETRRSFI
+397 NEQLEARRSFI

-440 DRPADELTG
+440 CQSAECLTG
-449 LLLDDVAPELSQL
+449 QPLDDVAPELARL
-462 LTGKEREAIVQL
+462 LISDEREAIVQL
-474 ARKDS
+474 SRKDA

-543 GDRVEA
+543 GDKVEGDEA
-549 DAPTFRK
+549 TFRK

-589 DVRDILRQAVFL
+589 DVRDIVRQAVFL
-601 FEVAKPDIAFTVKT
+601 FEVAKPDIAFAVKT
-615 PAEIDPLVCDRRLLS
+615 PAEIEPLVCDRRLLS
-630 QAITNIV
+630 QAVTNIV
-637 KNAVEAIEEKRK
+637 KNAVEAIEEKYRNS
-649 DSDEVAAGTI
+649 DSVATGHIAAELIVGAGGEFI
-659 GVELETGAH
+659 
-668 DAVVIRITDDGIGLP
+668 IRVSDDGIGLP
-683 EAREAIAEPYM
+683 EARDAIAEPYM

-722 DNPMG
+722 DNPTG
-727 QGTRVTLTLH
+727 QGTCVTLTLH
-737 PDRLRP
+737 PERLRP
-743 LAGQGDE
+743 LAGKGGEQGMGQIE
-750 NMLGRRETVPGRIR
+750 SVPGRIR
-764 NRQDKEDHGA
+764 NRQDREDHGA

>member
-1 MQQECRIAATMTLA
+1 MEPVASSDPKDDSGDQAARPGGWHFA
-15 AAPTFDMDSDGQ
+15 A
-27 DVRAGIWRFG
+27 
-37 VPEYYALAAMVS
+37 PEYYTLAIIVS

-70 ALVAAIMVANLVP
+70 ALVATIMVANLVP
-83 AMALIVLIGSRVA
+83 AMALIVLVGSRVA
-96 RARAVRSM
+96 RTRAVRSM
-104 AGGNGRLHVRLVAL
+104 AGGSGRLHVRLVAL
-118 FSLIAAVP
+118 FSLIAAAP

-135 LLFQFGVDFWF
+135 LLFQFGVNFWY

-155 NAANLAEGYYQENQ
+155 NAASMAQAFYEDSQKS
-169 RQVGANTFA
+169 VGANTTA
-178 MATDLGTRL
+178 MAKDLSYYLSR
-187 RQYPIDA
+187 YPIDSVPFQNA
-194 PGFNDYYLQ
+194 YGQ
-203 QVVVRSLNESAIIEI
+203 QVVLRELNESAIIEI
-218 GRDGLARTATAI
+218 GADGIARTPVMVD
-230 NPDDRTA
+230 PDNRAA
-237 ENRLSSTMIARLDA
+237 EARISPETVARLNR
-251 GEDVVVVRQANR
+251 GEPVVVLQKSDR
-263 IEAAARLPGTD
+263 IEAAARLPD
-274 RAYVYASRDTN
+274 RPTVYVYASRDAN
-285 VPGFQQSARASAVL
+285 ILGMEQFNRARSVL
-299 ADYNQLF
+299 ADYNALF
-306 DRSQML
+306 ERSQQL

-391 TRALVH
+391 TGALVSVN
-397 ANEQLETRRSFI
+397 AQLETRRSFI

-421 SVDADRRILLA
+421 SVDADHRILLV
-432 NAAAERLI
+432 NAAAERLVKQSAQ
-440 DRPADELTG
+440 DLTG
-449 LLLDDVAPELSQL
+449 QPLAEVAPELARL
-462 LTGKEREAIVQL
+462 LTGDEREGIVQL
-474 ARKDS
+474 VRREA

-543 GDRVEA
+543 GEKVGGDEA
-549 DAPTFRK
+549 TFRR
-556 LTDTVI
+556 LTDTII

-589 DVRDILRQAVFL
+589 DVRDILRQTVFL

-615 PAEIDPLVCDRRLLS
+615 PNEIEPLVCDRRLLS
-630 QAITNIV
+630 QALTNIV
-637 KNAVEAIEEKRK
+637 KNAVEAIEERPNNP
-649 DSDEVAAGTI
+649 DTPPIGHIRAELIIGADDGVA
-659 GVELETGAH
+659 
-668 DAVVIRITDDGIGLP
+668 IRINDDGIGLP
-683 EAREAIAEPYM
+683 EARDAIAEPYM

-707 VKKIVEQHYGELEFS
+707 VKKIVEQHYGELDFC
-722 DNPMG
+722 DNPEG
-727 QGTRVTLTLH
+727 QGTCVTLTLH
-737 PDRLRP
+737 PERLRS
-743 LAGQGDE
+743 LAGKGGELVTGQIE
-750 NMLGRRETVPGRIR
+750 SVPGRIR
-764 NRQDKEDHGA
+764 NRQDREEYGA

>member
-1 MQQECRIAATMTLA
+1 MARSTSLA
-15 AAPTFDMDSDGQ
+15 LDMDSDEEEARSGF
-27 DVRAGIWRFG
+27 WRFG
-37 VPEYYALAAMVS
+37 TPEYYTLGIIVS

-70 ALVAAIMVANLVP
+70 ALVAAIMVVNLVP

-118 FSLIAAVP
+118 FSLIAAAP

-155 NAANLAEGYYQENQ
+155 NAASLAEGYYQENQ

-178 MATDLGTRL
+178 MANDLGTRL
-187 RQYPIDA
+187 SRFSIDS
-194 PGFNDYYLQ
+194 PGFTNYYLQ

-218 GRDGLARTATAI
+218 GQDGVARTAAAI
-230 NPDDRTA
+230 DPDDRSA
-237 ENRLSSTMIARLDA
+237 ENRLSSEMVGRLDA

-263 IEAAARLPGTD
+263 IEAAAQLPGTD

-299 ADYNQLF
+299 ADYNGLF
-306 DRSQML
+306 ERSQLL

-350 GATRTAAGGDLSVRV
+350 GATRTAADGDLSVRV
-365 TPPARDDEISV
+365 TPPVRDDEIAV

-391 TRALVH
+391 TGALVNV
-397 ANEQLETRRSFI
+397 NEQLEARRSFI

-421 SVDADRRILLA
+421 SVDAGGRILLA

-440 DRPADELTG
+440 GQSAEDLTG
-449 LLLDDVAPELSQL
+449 QPLDDVAPELARL
-462 LTGKEREAIVQL
+462 LTEEEREGIVQL
-474 ARKDS
+474 SRKDA

-543 GDRVEA
+543 GDKVEG
-549 DAPTFRK
+549 DAATFRK

-601 FEVAKPDIAFTVKT
+601 FEVAKPDIVFSVKT
-615 PAEIDPLVCDRRLLS
+615 PAEIEPLVCDRRSMS
-630 QAITNIV
+630 QAVTNIV
-637 KNAVEAIEEKRK
+637 KNAVEAIEEKYK
-649 DSDEVAAGTI
+649 NSDSAATGHISAALDIGAGGEVI
-659 GVELETGAH
+659 
-668 DAVVIRITDDGIGLP
+668 IRVTDDGIGLP
-683 EAREAIAEPYM
+683 EARDAIAEPYM

-722 DNPMG
+722 DNPAG
-727 QGTRVTLTLH
+727 QGTCVTLTLH

-743 LAGQGDE
+743 LAGKGGEQ
-750 NMLGRRETVPGRIR
+750 NMGQNETVPGRIR
-764 NRQDKEDHGA
+764 NRQDREDHGA

>member
-1 MQQECRIAATMTLA
+1 MATMTQSPTLA
-15 AAPTFDMDSDGQ
+15 LDMDSDGQ
-27 DVRAGIWRFG
+27 EVRSGFWRFAA
-37 VPEYYALAAMVS
+37 PEYYTLAIIIS

-70 ALVAAIMVANLVP
+70 ALVAAIMVVNLVP

-118 FSLIAAVP
+118 FSLIAAAP

-135 LLFQFGVDFWF
+135 LLFQYGVDFWF

-169 RQVGANTFA
+169 RQVGANTYA
-178 MATDLGTRL
+178 MATDLGKQL
-187 RQYPIDA
+187 SLVPIDSPA
-194 PGFNDYYLQ
+194 FSNYYLQ

-218 GRDGLARTATAI
+218 GRDGVARTATAI
-230 NPDDRTA
+230 NPDDRAA
-237 ENRLSSTMIARLDA
+237 ETRLGSAMVGRLDA
-251 GEDVVVVRQANR
+251 GEDVVVVRQPTR

-299 ADYNQLF
+299 ADYNNLF
-306 DRSQML
+306 ERSQQL

-365 TPPARDDEISV
+365 TPPARDDEIAV
-376 LTRAFNRMTEQLEGQ
+376 LTRAFNRMTEQLQGQ
-391 TRALVH
+391 TGALVSV
-397 ANEQLETRRSFI
+397 NEQLEARRSFI

-421 SVDADRRILLA
+421 SVDADHRILLA

-440 DRPADELTG
+440 CQSAECLTG
-449 LLLDDVAPELSQL
+449 QPLDDVAPELARL
-462 LTGKEREAIVQL
+462 LISDEREAIVQL
-474 ARKDS
+474 SRKDA

-543 GDRVEA
+543 GDKVEGDSA
-549 DAPTFRK
+549 TFRK

-589 DVRDILRQAVFL
+589 DVRDILRQTVFL
-601 FEVAKPDIAFTVKT
+601 FEVAKPDIAFAVKT
-615 PAEIDPLVCDRRLLS
+615 PAEIEPLVCDRRLLS
-630 QAITNIV
+630 QAMTNIV
-637 KNAVEAIEEKRK
+637 KNAVEAIEEKYK
-649 DSDEVAAGTI
+649 NSDSIVTGHIAA
-659 GVELETGAH
+659 ELFSGA
-668 DAVVIRITDDGIGLP
+668 DGEIIIRVSDDGIGLP
-683 EAREAIAEPYM
+683 EARDAIAEPYM

-722 DNPMG
+722 DNPAG
-727 QGTRVTLTLH
+727 QGTCVTLTLH
-737 PDRLRP
+737 PDRLKS
-743 LAGQGDE
+743 LAGKGGE
-750 NMLGRRETVPGRIR
+750 ASMGHSESVPGRIR
-764 NRQDKEDHGA
+764 NRQDREDHGA

>member
-1 MQQECRIAATMTLA
+1 MEEGRADGWQFAA
-15 AAPTFDMDSDGQ
+15 
-27 DVRAGIWRFG
+27 
-37 VPEYYALAAMVS
+37 PEYYTLGIMIS

-61 AQSERLLTP
+61 SQSQRLLTP
-70 ALVAAIMVANLVP
+70 AIVAAIMVANLVP

-118 FSLIAAVP
+118 FSLIAAAP

-146 SDRSRGMFE
+146 SGKSRGMFE
-155 NAANLAEGYYQENQ
+155 NAANLAEGYYRENQ
-169 RQVGANTFA
+169 REVGANAFA
-178 MATDLGTRL
+178 MAGDLGGYL
-187 RQYPIDA
+187 QKAPINGPD
-194 PGFNDYYLQ
+194 FSSYYFQ
-203 QVVVRSLNESAIIEI
+203 QVVVRSLNQSAIIEI
-218 GRDGLARTATAI
+218 GPDGIARTATAVA
-230 NPDDRTA
+230 PDDRAPDELVTPA
-237 ENRLSSTMIARLDA
+237 VIRRLNA
-251 GEDVVVVRQANR
+251 GEEVVVTRQRDR
-263 IEAAARLPGTD
+263 IEATARLPGSNS
-274 RAYVYASRDTN
+274 AYVYASRDFN
-285 VPGFQQSARASAVL
+285 VPGFSQSVRAGNVL
-299 ADYNQLF
+299 ADYNALF
-306 DRSQML
+306 KRSQLL

-365 TPPARDDEISV
+365 TPQARDDEISV

-391 TRALVH
+391 TGALVSV
-397 ANEQLETRRSFI
+397 NEQLEARRSFI
-409 EAVLSGVSSAVV
+409 EAVLSGVSSAVI
-421 SVDADRRILLA
+421 SVDTDHRILLA

-440 DRPADELTG
+440 CRSTNCLTG
-449 LLLDDVAPELSQL
+449 SQLADVAPELADL
-462 LTGKEREAIVQL
+462 LTGTEREAIVQL
-474 ARKDS
+474 ARKDA
-479 EPATLAAKAVA
+479 EPATLAAKAVE
-490 QGDGFVLSFE
+490 QGDGFVISFE

-543 GDRVEA
+543 GDKVEGDQA
-549 DAPTFRK
+549 TFRK

-589 DVRDILRQAVFL
+589 DIRDILRQAVFL
-601 FEVAKPDIAFTVKT
+601 FEVAKPDIAFTVET
-615 PAEIDPLVCDRRLLS
+615 PNGIEPLVCDRRLLS
-630 QAITNIV
+630 QALTNIV
-637 KNAVEAIEEKRK
+637 KNAVEAIEETTKNSQASSAGHIHAK
-649 DSDEVAAGTI
+649 LDQGKGGEILISISDN
-659 GVELETGAH
+659 
-668 DAVVIRITDDGIGLP
+668 GIGLP
-683 EAREAIAEPYM
+683 EARDTIAEPYM

-707 VKKIVEQHYGELEFS
+707 VKKIVEQHYGELDFA
-722 DNPMG
+722 DNPEG
-727 QGTRVTLTLH
+727 KGTRVTMTLH
-737 PDRLRP
+737 PDRLRA
-743 LAGQGDE
+743 LAGKGGQGTTGQAE
-750 NMLGRRETVPGRIR
+750 SVPGRIR
-764 NRQDKEDHGA
+764 HRQDREEHGA

>member
-1 MQQECRIAATMTLA
+1 MALSAPPATETDSLA
-15 AAPTFDMDSDGQ
+15 DDARSGF
-27 DVRAGIWRFG
+27 WRFAA
-37 VPEYYALAAMVS
+37 PEYYTLALIVS
-49 VAIATYIFVTGD
+49 IGIATYVFVTGD
-61 AQSERLLTP
+61 AQSEELLTP

-83 AMALIVLIGSRVA
+83 AMALIVLIGSRIA

-104 AGGNGRLHVRLVAL
+104 EGGNGRLHVRLVAL
-118 FSLIAAVP
+118 FSLIAAAP

-155 NAANLAEGYYQENQ
+155 NAANMAEAFYADSQES
-169 RQVGANTFA
+169 VGANTSA
-178 MATDLGTRL
+178 MAKDLGAYLANNQLNSRAF
-187 RQYPIDA
+187 QDA
-194 PGFNDYYLQ
+194 YGL
-203 QVVVRSLNESAIIEI
+203 QVVLRELNESAVIEI
-218 GRDGLARTATAI
+218 GPDGIARTAAI
-230 NPDDRTA
+230 VDPDNRVA
-237 ENRLSSTMIARLDA
+237 SERLSPNTVKLLAQ
-251 GEDVVVVRQANR
+251 GEDVVVTRRSDR
-263 IEAAARLPGTD
+263 IEAVARLPGSKN
-274 RAYVYASRDTN
+274 AYVYAARKADTL
-285 VPGFQQSARASAVL
+285 GMRQFDSANAVL
-299 ADYNQLF
+299 SDYNALF
-306 DRSQML
+306 NRSQLL

-376 LTRAFNRMTEQLEGQ
+376 LTRAFNRMTEQLQGQ
-391 TRALVH
+391 TGTLVSV
-397 ANEQLETRRSFI
+397 NEQLEARRSFI

-421 SVDADRRILLA
+421 SVDRDHRIQLA

-440 DRPADELTG
+440 GQSVDSLTG
-449 LLLDDVAPELSQL
+449 RPLSEVAPELAQL
-462 LTGKEREAIVQL
+462 LNGEGREAIVQL
-474 ARKDS
+474 ARANA

-543 GDRVEA
+543 GDKVEG
-549 DAPTFRK
+549 DAATFKK

-589 DVRDILRQAVFL
+589 DVRDILRQSVFL
-601 FEVAKPDIAFTVKT
+601 FEVAKPDIHFTVTT
-615 PAEIDPLVCDRRLLS
+615 PERLEPLICDRRLLS
-630 QAITNIV
+630 QAMTNIV
-637 KNAVEAIEEKRK
+637 KNAVEAIEEKQK
-649 DSDEVAAGTI
+649 NSSDGGVGHIDAAI
-659 GVELETGAH
+659 ETGA
-668 DAVVIRITDDGIGLP
+668 AGELVITVVDDGIGLP
-683 EAREAIAEPYM
+683 QARDAIAEPYM

-707 VKKIVEQHYGELEFS
+707 VKKIVEQHYGELEFF
-722 DNPMG
+722 DNPAG
-727 QGTRVTLTLH
+727 QGTCVTLTLH
-737 PDRLRP
+737 PDRLRT
-743 LAGQGDE
+743 LAGSGEEPGAVQAE
-750 NMLGRRETVPGRIR
+750 SVPGRLR
-764 NRQDKEDHGA
+764 NRQDREDYGA

>member
-1 MQQECRIAATMTLA
+1 MVQPARLALDIDSDDA
-15 AAPTFDMDSDGQ
+15 AARS
-27 DVRAGIWRFG
+27 GIWRFAA
-37 VPEYYALAAMVS
+37 PEYYTLAVIAS

-83 AMALIVLIGSRVA
+83 AMALIVLVGSRIA
-96 RARAVRSM
+96 RARATRSM
-104 AGGNGRLHVRLVAL
+104 GGGNGRLHVRLVAL

-135 LLFQFGVDFWF
+135 LLFQYGVDFWF

-155 NAANLAEGYYQENQ
+155 NAASLAEGYYQENQ
-169 RQVGANTFA
+169 REVAANTGA
-178 MATDLGTRL
+178 MAKDLGAFLQRAST
-187 RQYPIDA
+187 DD
-194 PGFNDYYLQ
+194 PGFSNYYFQ
-203 QVVVRSLNESAIIEI
+203 QVVVRNLNESAIIEI
-218 GRDGLARTATAI
+218 GVDNVARTAAAI
-230 NPDDRTA
+230 NPDDREA
-237 ENRLSSTMIARLDA
+237 ESRLSPAILARLDA
-251 GEDVVVVRQANR
+251 GEDVVVVRQPDR
-263 IEAAARLPGTD
+263 IEAATRLPGTR
-274 RAYVYASRDTN
+274 RAYLYASRDFN
-285 VPGFQQSARASAVL
+285 VPGFQQSLRASNVL
-299 ADYNQLF
+299 ADYNDLF
-306 DRSQML
+306 ERSQQL

-365 TPPARDDEISV
+365 SPPRRDDEIAV

-391 TRALVH
+391 TSALVNV
-397 ANEQLETRRSFI
+397 NEQLEARRSFI
-409 EAVLSGVSSAVV
+409 EAVLSGVSSAVI
-421 SVDADRRILLA
+421 SVDADHRILLA

-440 DRPADELTG
+440 EPDGDGLTG
-449 LLLDDVAPELSQL
+449 RPLAEVAPELARL
-462 LTGKEREAIVQL
+462 LDSEEHEAIVQL
-474 ARKDS
+474 ARKDA

-543 GDRVEA
+543 GDKVEGDTA
-549 DAPTFRK
+549 TFRK

-589 DVRDILRQAVFL
+589 DPRDILRQAVFL
-601 FEVAKPDIAFTVKT
+601 FEVAKPDIAFRIRT
-615 PAEIDPLVCDRRLLS
+615 PGEIDPLVCDRRLLS
-630 QAITNIV
+630 QALTNIV
-637 KNAVEAIEEKRK
+637 KNAVEAIEEKCK
-649 DSDEVAAGTI
+649 DSTEPAVGR
-659 GVELETGAH
+659 VEASLETTDDGA
-668 DAVVIRITDDGIGLP
+668 VRITVADDGIGLP
-683 EAREAIAEPYM
+683 EARDAIAEPYM
-694 TTRQGGTGLGLAI
+694 TTRRGGTGLGLAI
-707 VKKIVEQHYGELEFS
+707 VKKIVEQHYGELEFT
-722 DNPMG
+722 DNPAG
-727 QGTRVTLTLH
+727 QGTCVTLTLH

-743 LAGQGDE
+743 LAGKGGGGSTGQAE
-750 NMLGRRETVPGRIR
+750 SVPGRIR
-764 NRQDKEDHGA
+764 TRQDREDHGA

>member
-1 MQQECRIAATMTLA
+1 MEPAASLGVESDSTDPTADSRGWHFA
-15 AAPTFDMDSDGQ
+15 A
-27 DVRAGIWRFG
+27 
-37 VPEYYALAAMVS
+37 PEYYTLAIIIS

-70 ALVAAIMVANLVP
+70 ALVAAIMVVNLVP
-83 AMALIVLIGSRVA
+83 AMALIVLVGSRIA
-96 RARAVRSM
+96 RARAMRSM

-118 FSLIAAVP
+118 FSLLAATP

-135 LLFQFGVDFWF
+135 LLFQFGVDFWY

-155 NAANLAEGYYQENQ
+155 NAASLAQAFYEDSQKSLS
-169 RQVGANTFA
+169 AHTTA
-178 MATDLGTRL
+178 MAKDLSAYLQR
-187 RQYPIDA
+187 YPIDSQSFQDA
-194 PGFNDYYLQ
+194 YVQ
-203 QVVVRSLNESAIIEI
+203 QVVLRELNESAIIEV
-218 GRDGLARTATAI
+218 GSDGIARTAAMI
-230 NPDDRTA
+230 DPDNRAADARISPDTVAKLDRG
-237 ENRLSSTMIARLDA
+237 DP
-251 GEDVVVVRQANR
+251 VVVTQKPDR
-263 IEAAARLPGTD
+263 IEAATRLPG
-274 RAYVYASRDTN
+274 RPKVYVYASREANMLGLRQFDR
-285 VPGFQQSARASAVL
+285 ARTVL
-299 ADYNQLF
+299 ADYNGLF
-306 DRSQML
+306 ERSQQL

-365 TPPARDDEISV
+365 TPPARDDEIAV

-391 TRALVH
+391 TGALVNVN
-397 ANEQLETRRSFI
+397 AQLEARRSFI

-421 SVDADRRILLA
+421 SVDADHHILLV

-440 DRPADELTG
+440 GQSATDLTG
-449 LLLDDVAPELSQL
+449 QPLADVAPELAGL
-462 LTGKEREAIVQL
+462 LASGEREGVVQL
-474 ARKDS
+474 ARHDA

-543 GDRVEA
+543 GEKVEG
-549 DAPTFRK
+549 DAPTFRR
-556 LTDTVI
+556 LTDTIV

-601 FEVAKPDIAFTVKT
+601 FEVAKPEIAFSVKT
-615 PAEIDPLVCDRRLLS
+615 PDEIEPLVCDRRLLS
-630 QAITNIV
+630 QALTNIV
-637 KNAVEAIEEKRK
+637 KNAVEAIEEK
-649 DSDEVAAGTI
+649 SDNIASSPI
-659 GVELETGAH
+659 GHISAELAMGDG
-668 DAVVIRITDDGIGLP
+668 DAIVIRVSDDGVGLP
-683 EAREAIAEPYM
+683 QARDTIAEPYM

-707 VKKIVEQHYGELEFS
+707 VKKIVEQHYGELEFC
-722 DNPMG
+722 DNPAG
-727 QGTRVTLTLH
+727 QGTCVTLTLH
-737 PDRLRP
+737 PGRLRS
-743 LAGQGDE
+743 LASKGGELVTGQGE
-750 NMLGRRETVPGRIR
+750 SVPGRVR
-764 NRQDKEDHGA
+764 NRQDREEYGA

>member
-1 MQQECRIAATMTLA
+1 MEPAASPLQASELPA
-15 AAPTFDMDSDGQ
+15 ADASSRGWHF
-27 DVRAGIWRFG
+27 AA
-37 VPEYYALAAMVS
+37 PEYYTLAVIVS
-49 VAIATYIFVTGD
+49 VALATYIFVTGD

-70 ALVAAIMVANLVP
+70 GLVAAIMVVNLVP
-83 AMALIVLIGSRVA
+83 AMALIVLVGSRVA
-96 RARAVRSM
+96 RARAERSM

-118 FSLIAAVP
+118 FSLIAAAP

-135 LLFQFGVDFWF
+135 LLFQYGVDFWF

-155 NAANLAEGYYQENQ
+155 NAAGLAQGYYQENQ
-169 RQVGANTFA
+169 REVGANTIA
-178 MATDLGTRL
+178 MSKDIGAFLQRV
-187 RQYPIDA
+187 PIDDPA
-194 PGFNDYYLQ
+194 FSNYYLQ
-203 QVVVRSLNESAIIEI
+203 QVVVRNLNESAIIEI
-218 GRDGLARTATAI
+218 GADGVARTPAMI
-230 NPDDRTA
+230 DPDNRAA
-237 ENRLSSTMIARLDA
+237 ESRISPSMVERLDR
-251 GEDVVVVRQANR
+251 GQDVVVVRRSDR
-263 IEAAARLPGTD
+263 IEAATRLPGTR
-274 RAYVYASRDTN
+274 RAYLYASRDAN
-285 VPGFQQSARASAVL
+285 VLGFQQSERARTVL
-299 ADYNQLF
+299 ADYNGLF
-306 DRSQML
+306 QRSQQL

-365 TPPARDDEISV
+365 TPPARDDEIAV

-391 TRALVH
+391 TGALVSV
-397 ANEQLETRRSFI
+397 NEQLETRRSFI

-421 SVDADRRILLA
+421 SVDAEHRILLA
-432 NAAAERLI
+432 NSAAEHLI
-440 DRPADELTG
+440 GQSAGELTG
-449 LLLDDVAPELSQL
+449 QPLADVAPELARL
-462 LTGKEREAIVQL
+462 LTSEEHEAIVQL
-474 ARKDS
+474 ARRDA

-490 QGDGFVLSFE
+490 QGDGYVLSFE

-543 GDRVEA
+543 GAKVEGDEA
-549 DAPTFRK
+549 TFRR
-556 LTDTVI
+556 LTDTII

-601 FEVAKPDIAFTVKT
+601 FEVAKPDIQFSVKT
-615 PAEIDPLVCDRRLLS
+615 PNEIEPLVCDRRLLS
-630 QAITNIV
+630 QALTNIV
-637 KNAVEAIEEKRK
+637 KNAVEAIEENSK
-649 DSDEVAAGTI
+649 DSESPPI
-659 GVELETGAH
+659 GHIRAELDIGRE
-668 DAVVIRITDDGIGLP
+668 DAIVIRISDDGIGLP
-683 EAREAIAEPYM
+683 EARDAIAEPYM

-707 VKKIVEQHYGELEFS
+707 VKKIVEQHYGELDFC
-722 DNPMG
+722 DNPAG
-727 QGTRVTLTLH
+727 QGTCVTLTLH

-743 LAGQGDE
+743 LAGKGGDLVTGQIE
-750 NMLGRRETVPGRIR
+750 SVPGRIR
-764 NRQDKEDHGA
+764 NRQGKEEYGA